1 MRYEIFIDKL
11 ECFGFHGVL
20 EEEKRLGQ
28 KFIIS
33 SKLTVNSPEG
43 VEEDNCEKTVNYAQ
57 VCELMAQ
64 IAENERYDLIETLAD
79 TIAKEI
85 LIKFSMVEKV
95 TVHVDK
101 PGAPIRQSVE
111 NVGVEVKR
119 GWHTAYLGVGSNMGD
134 TLGNISEA
142 MRKLQDSPFN
152 SEVVLSEL
160 IKTKPY
166 GYTQQDDFI
175 NGVCSLK
182 TILTPEELLGL
193 LHQIEND
200 LKRTREI
207 HWGPRTIDLDIL
219 LFDNLVMEE
228 PDLTIPH
235 PQMCKRDFVLKPLLE
250 LNPRLVNP
258 LTHQYF
264 ADIFEELQGK
274 DWYEK
279 TV

>member
-1 MRYEIFIDKL
+1 MRYEIFIDEL

-43 VEEDNCEKTVNYAQ
+43 VDEDDCDKTVNYAK
-57 VCELMAQ
+57 VCDVIAA
-64 IAENERYDLIETLAD
+64 IAENEQYDLIETLAD

-85 LIKFSMVEKV
+85 LIRFSMVEKV
-95 TVHVDK
+95 SVHVDK
-101 PGAPIRQSVE
+101 PSAPIKRGVK
-111 NVGVEVKR
+111 NVGVEVER
-119 GWHTAYLGVGSNMGD
+119 SWHVAYIGVGSNMGD
-134 TLGNISEA
+134 SQGNINEA
-142 MRKLQDSPFN
+142 MKKLKESSFN
-152 SEVVLSEL
+152 REVVLSDL

-166 GYTQQDDFI
+166 GGVEQDDFI
-175 NGVCSLK
+175 NGVCSMRTL
-182 TILTPEELLGL
+182 LGPEELLRL
-193 LHQIEND
+193 LQQIEKE

-219 LFDNLVMEE
+219 LFDNIVMEE

-235 PQMCKRDFVLKPLLE
+235 PEMCKRDFVLKPLLE